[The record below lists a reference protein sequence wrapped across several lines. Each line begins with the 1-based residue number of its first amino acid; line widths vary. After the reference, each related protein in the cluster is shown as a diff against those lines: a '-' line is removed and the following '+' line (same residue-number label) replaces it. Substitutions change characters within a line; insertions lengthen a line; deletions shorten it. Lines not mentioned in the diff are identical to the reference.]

1 MVGCKRSLPDYSLV
15 TLSVFTNSLI
25 TYQDLATEE
34 VLFYHNDPSTAIF
47 AVESGRIKLVHYT
60 EAGKTVNHYSIS
72 VGECFA
78 EVVLFDDVYVC
89 TAIAELPSRII
100 LFPNGDRFLIF
111 VYFWFLMLCLI
122 FTTLLNQ
129 FSN

>member
-1 MVGCKRSLPDYSLV
+1 
-15 TLSVFTNSLI
+15 
-25 TYQDLATEE
+25 
-34 VLFYHNDPSTAIF
+34 
-47 AVESGRIKLVHYT
+47 
-60 EAGKTVNHYSIS
+60 
-72 VGECFA
+72 
-78 EVVLFDDVYVC
+78 YVC

>member
-47 AVESGRIKLVHYT
+47 AVESG
-60 EAGKTVNHYSIS
+60 
-72 VGECFA
+72 
-78 EVVLFDDVYVC
+78 
-89 TAIAELPSRII
+89 
-100 LFPNGDRFLIF
+100 
-111 VYFWFLMLCLI
+111 
-122 FTTLLNQ
+122 
-129 FSN
+129 

>member
-1 MVGCKRSLPDYSLV
+1 MSSFKLDQLP
-15 TLSVFTNSLI
+15 TNLQTVI

-34 VLFYHNDPSTAIF
+34 VLFYQNDPSTAIF

-72 VGECFA
+72 VGEYFA
-78 EVVLFDDVYVC
+78 EVALFNDVYVC

-100 LFPNGDRFLIF
+100 SFPK
-111 VYFWFLMLCLI
+111 
-122 FTTLLNQ
+122 
-129 FSN
+129 